1 MIDKVQVLD
10 KLSDMA
16 KMTGFDDGEEETVI
30 NLTVKPGMK
39 QGWFGN
45 AFAGYGSEDRYE
57 GNFMVNRFINNDQL
71 TLMGGINNT
80 NNMGFSDLASSMFS
94 GMGGPRG
101 RRGGG
106 AGNGITTSGN
116 IGLNFSKEFNPK
128 LTGSEATSVIPIP
141 TTTQSAKATGRIY
154 YRVTAPL
161 STTRITI
168 ATHAA
173 TM

>member
-1 MIDKVQVLD
+1 
-10 KLSDMA
+10 
-16 KMTGFDDGEEETVI
+16 MTGFDDGEEETVI

-57 GNFMVNRFINNDQL
+57 GNFMVNRFINNNQL

-116 IGLNFSKEFNPK
+116 IGLNFSKEFN
-128 LTGSEATSVIPIP
+128 L
-141 TTTQSAKATGRIY
+141 Y
-154 YRVTAPL
+154 
-161 STTRITI
+161 
-168 ATHAA
+168 
-173 TM
+173 

>member
-1 MIDKVQVLD
+1 
-10 KLSDMA
+10 
-16 KMTGFDDGEEETVI
+16 
-30 NLTVKPGMK
+30 
-39 QGWFGN
+39 
-45 AFAGYGSEDRYE
+45 
-57 GNFMVNRFINNDQL
+57 
-71 TLMGGINNT
+71 MGGINNT

-128 LTGSEATSVIPIP
+128 LTVGGNLRYSHSDNDARATD
-141 TTTQSAKATGRIY
+141 RIS
-154 YRVTAPL
+154 YRATAPL
-161 STTRITI
+161 STTKTTA
-168 ATHAA
+168 ATRAA

>member
-128 LTGSEATSVIPIP
+128 LTVGATSVIPIP